1 MSAPIREALHKAAK
15 AVLSNLSDRKGIGN
29 ELEQCDEDI
38 QAEIGITVAAKAIA
52 AFITALHKDGI
63 TTIADG
69 NLPWMGDYVLAVAKE
84 DRGP

>member
-1 MSAPIREALHKAAK
+1 MSEPIREALHKAAK

-38 QAEIGITVAAKAIA
+38 QAEIGRTVAAMAIA
-52 AFITALHKDGI
+52 AFISALHKDGI

-84 DRGP
+84 GK